1 MKEFLKDYFYYTR
14 AERNGIIVLSILA
27 IFFLGVRYT
36 MDHWYNP
43 PSTDYSAL
51 LKKIIEQDSL
61 RMQNAPQVSLFP
73 FNPNVATLE
82 ELQQLGLKEKLAHTI
97 INYRGKGGKF
107 KSEKDFQKMWGL
119 SPDDFERLR
128 PYLVFEAAE
137 PAHEHRDFV
146 KIAPKLANFN
156 PQTAT
161 REEFVSLGLA
171 PFLAD
176 RIINYRTKGGQFRK
190 KEDFQKMYGLKPE
203 LYIQLEPFIVLTP
216 PTPRTF
222 ENTNV
227 PANIPTAYNN
237 TPRAVV
243 ERKPIT
249 IDINRSTPED
259 WQKLRGIGPAF
270 ASRIIK
276 YRDNL
281 GGFSSPEQVKEVYG
295 IQDST
300 YQSIKASLQMS
311 PPYRK
316 LHINNVAI
324 TEFRHIYIKFQ
335 DAKIIINYRDQHGA
349 FKSADDLKNI
359 VGVSPSTI
367 EKIKPYLDFD

>member
-14 AERNGIIVLSILA
+14 AERNGIIVLSVLA
-27 IFFLGVRYT
+27 IFFLGIRYT
-36 MDHWYNP
+36 MDYWYNP

-51 LKKIIEQDSL
+51 LKKMIAQDSL
-61 RMQNAPQVSLFP
+61 KELNAPQESLFP
-73 FNPNVATLE
+73 FNPNLATLE

-97 INYRGKGGKF
+97 LNYRSKGGKF

-119 SPDDFERLR
+119 SPDDYERLR
-128 PYLVFEAAE
+128 PYLVFEEAE
-137 PAHEHRDFV
+137 PSTKRQAWE
-146 KIAPKLANFN
+146 KTTPKLANFN

-161 REEFVSLGLA
+161 KEEFVSLGLA

-203 LYIQLEPFIVLTP
+203 LYIQLEPYIVLTP
-216 PTPRTF
+216 VAPKTF
-222 ENTNV
+222 ENTNI
-227 PANIPTAYNN
+227 PSNTPTAYNN
-237 TPRAVV
+237 TPRVAA

-259 WQKLRGIGPAF
+259 WQKLRGIGPTF
-270 ASRIIK
+270 ATRIIK

-281 GGFSSPEQVKEVYG
+281 GGFSSPEQIKEVFG

-300 YQSIKASLQMS
+300 YQSIKSSLQMS
-311 PPYRK
+311 PLYRK

-324 TEFRHIYIKFQ
+324 TEFRHAYIKFQ

-359 VGVSPSTI
+359 IGVSTSTI